1 MFVPIPMSAPIQEL
15 ELILQIR
22 QTLIQFETIQFK
34 IIHQRDQI
42 LLLEPTL
49 LPEAIARNPHV
60 RTAQVVEVL
69 AVAVVVLAA
78 VAEAVAVYVDKRAIN
93 ALQYML

>member
-1 MFVPIPMSAPIQEL
+1 MFAPIQEH

-34 IIHQRDQI
+34 IIHQRERI
-42 LLLEPTL
+42 PPLELTL
-49 LPEAIARNPHV
+49 LPEAIAQHPHV

-78 VAEAVAVYVDKRAIN
+78 VAEAVAVDVDKRAIN
-93 ALQYML
+93 SLQYML